1 MQEKRISG
9 CRGGVG
15 GADEA
20 VSIETNYWRD
30 RKERSAGS
38 EMRREREEQS
48 AALLR
53 ASTSMDDEDHTGEV
67 KSEGKQ

>member
-38 EMRREREEQS
+38 EMRREGGAKRGVIE
-48 AALLR
+48 
-53 ASTSMDDEDHTGEV
+53 
-67 KSEGKQ
+67 SEHIDG